1 MPADIP
7 RRSSQSV
14 SGGCRYGSG
23 VDEKEN
29 AADLSID
36 GFAILVMF
44 HLVTFYRFLAPGI
57 RSSWIPPVP
66 TTAGRQP
73 SFEVRFADLVRPP
86 TDATAGP

>member
-14 SGGCRYGSG
+14 IGGCRYGSG
-23 VDEKEN
+23 VDEKEK

-36 GFAILVMF
+36 GFVI
-44 HLVTFYRFLAPGI
+44 LVTFYRFLAPGI

-73 SFEVRFADLVRPP
+73 SFRVRIADLVRPP